1 MTFCSAFAARVGTRG
16 DGVPTLSGP
25 RHNKVADDRLPAQR
39 GVPTAD
45 RNRTDGGVAPVGDDV
60 GSTGGDA
67 ARHRS
72 IPTRSRGPGRLDG
85 ARPRRR
91 DYAGARRATGR
102 GTRRALDRLIWYVGL
117 SNVGSGLAYPY
128 TSLYLAGRTSSG
140 AAAVAGYFA
149 VMAATNFCTGLLLSA
164 VRPRV

>member
-25 RHNKVADDRLPAQR
+25 RHNKVAADRLTAQR
-39 GVPTAD
+39 GAPTAD

-67 ARHRS
+67 ARYRS

-85 ARPRRR
+85 TRPRRR
-91 DYAGARRATGR
+91 DYAGARRASGP
-102 GTRRALDRLIWYVGL
+102 GTPRALHPLIWHRGPSHVGC
-117 SNVGSGLAYPY
+117 G
-128 TSLYLAGRTSSG
+128 
-140 AAAVAGYFA
+140 VAD
-149 VMAATNFCTGLLLSA
+149 
-164 VRPRV
+164 P